1 MQKIIPFLWYD
12 TQAED
17 TARFYTSVFKN
28 SKMGSTT
35 KYNEASA
42 KASGMKAGSVMTASF
57 EIDGYGFTAINGGS
71 VFKINPSIS
80 FFYYSKDEK
89 EIDDLWT
96 KLSEGGKALMDLNTY
111 DWSKK
116 YGWVED
122 KFGLSWQL
130 MLTEDDVKH
139 KIVPCL
145 LFVDK
150 NYGKAEEAMNFY
162 LSVFNNSKV
171 EGIYKYG
178 PDSKPNTENAIMYE
192 NFILEGNKFA
202 AMDGAGEHNF
212 IFNEA
217 ISFVVNCETQE
228 EVDYYWEKLSAV
240 PQAEMCGWLKD
251 KYGISWQIVP
261 TVLSKYLSDKDA
273 KKSQR
278 VMQAMLQMKKII
290 IADLEKAYQGN

>member
-89 EIDDLWT
+89 EIDDLWK
-96 KLSEGGKALMDLNTY
+96 KLSEDGKPLMDLNTY

-178 PDSKPNTENAIMYE
+178 PDSAPNIENAIMFE
-192 NFILEGNKFA
+192 DFILDGTKFA
-202 AMDGAGEHNF
+202 AMDGAGEHGF

-217 ISFVVNCETQE
+217 ISFVVNCKNQE
-228 EVDYYWEKLSAV
+228 EIDYYWSKLSAV
-240 PQAEMCGWLKD
+240 PQSEMCGWLKD
-251 KYGISWQIVP
+251 KYGISWQVVP
-261 TVLSKYLSDKDA
+261 TILSKLLANNDA
-273 KKSQR
+273 KKSQS
-278 VMQAMLQMKKII
+278 VMKALLQMKKINVSE
-290 IADLEKAYQGN
+290 LEKAFNS

>member
-57 EIDGYGFTAINGGS
+57 EIDGYGFTAVTGGS

-80 FFYYSKDEK
+80 FFYHSKDEK

-178 PDSKPNTENAIMYE
+178 PDSAPNIENTVMYE
-192 NFILEGNKFA
+192 DFILDGTKFA
-202 AMDGAGEHNF
+202 AMDGAGKHNF

-217 ISFVVNCETQE
+217 ISFVVNCKNQE
-228 EVDYYWEKLSAV
+228 EIDYYWSKLSAV
-240 PQAEMCGWLKD
+240 PQSEMCGWLKD
-251 KYGISWQIVP
+251 KYGISWQVVP
-261 TVLSKYLSDKDA
+261 TVLSKLLANNDA
-273 KKSQR
+273 KKSQS
-278 VMQAMLQMKKII
+278 VMKALLQMKKINVSE
-290 IADLEKAYQGN
+290 LEKAFNS

>member
-17 TARFYTSVFKN
+17 AARFYTSVFKN

-71 VFKINPSIS
+71 VFKINPPIS
-80 FFYYSKDEK
+80 FFYHSKDEK
-89 EIDDLWT
+89 EIDDLWK
-96 KLSEGGKALMDLNTY
+96 KLSEDGKPLMDLNTY

-130 MLTEDDVKH
+130 MLTEDDAKH

-178 PDSKPNTENAIMYE
+178 PDSAPNIENAIMFE
-192 NFILEGNKFA
+192 DFILDGTKFA
-202 AMDGAGEHNF
+202 AMDGAGEHGF

-217 ISFVVNCETQE
+217 ISFVVNCKNQE
-228 EVDYYWEKLSAV
+228 EIDYYWSKLSAV
-240 PQAEMCGWLKD
+240 PQSEMCGWMKD
-251 KYGISWQIVP
+251 KYGISWQVVP
-261 TVLSKYLSDKDA
+261 TVLSKLLANNDA
-273 KKSQR
+273 KKSQS
-278 VMQAMLQMKKII
+278 VMKALLQMKKINVSE
-290 IADLEKAYQGN
+290 LEKAFNS